1 MMSAAIADCVERAR
15 DSSASALWRHAA
27 FEELVRS
34 FEAMAF
40 SSALRLLHDADEAR
54 DVTQEAFLAA
64 WLKLDQL
71 RAPAA
76 FGVWLKR
83 LVSTGCHRR
92 LRKHPIAIGLHE
104 AYTIPEE
111 SDRRDMDWPLAR
123 ALMAL
128 TEAERRAMV
137 LFYVYGCRIDEIAV
151 MVGAPPATIGK
162 RLYTARLKVRRTV
175 PLAVRADVLR
185 SRTPRRR
192 LGPGVLE
199 DYVGVYRFERR
210 PELVVEI
217 RRAPHGDFLV
227 SRGNGQ
233 RHVLFPIGDDTLV
246 TQSFDGE
253 GRFQRDERGRVTHFI
268 YYEFGARLGLAR
280 KIQAG
285 DISVFNG

>member
-1 MMSAAIADCVERAR
+1 MTSASIADCIERAR
-15 DSSASALWRHAA
+15 DSSTPALWRHAA

-54 DVTQEAFLAA
+54 DVAQEAFLAA

-76 FGVWLKR
+76 FGGWLKR
-83 LVSTGCHRR
+83 LVSTECHRR
-92 LRKHPIAIGLHE
+92 LRKRPIPIGLHE
-104 AYTIPEE
+104 GDAIPEK

-123 ALMAL
+123 ALAAL

-162 RLYTARLKVRRTV
+162 RLYSARLKVRRTV

-192 LGPGVLE
+192 LESGALE

-217 RRAPHGDFLV
+217 RRAPRGDFLV

-233 RHVLFPIGDDTLV
+233 RHVLFPIGDDTLT

-280 KIQAG
+280 KLQSPPPVG
-285 DISVFNG
+285 P